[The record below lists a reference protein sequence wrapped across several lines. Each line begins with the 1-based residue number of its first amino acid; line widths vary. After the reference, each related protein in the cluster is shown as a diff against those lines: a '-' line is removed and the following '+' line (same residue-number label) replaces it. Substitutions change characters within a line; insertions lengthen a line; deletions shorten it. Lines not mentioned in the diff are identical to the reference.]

1 MTRVRHVVCVGLV
14 AAVIA
19 GGIGTAA
26 IPALA
31 VDADAFAAS
40 AVLDLHFD
48 GDLAD
53 ASASAQ
59 PVASETQTPASFE
72 AGVSGQ
78 ALSMN
83 GSQALS
89 LGSSTTLQPANLTFS
104 FWWKPSG
111 TMGGE
116 QVFAWN
122 KGVYNSDGWYLSSE
136 SDGTPLA
143 LSVGPGV
150 GDTQPYKVA
159 VQSPRATFFP
169 ADSWTHVVVVYDQA
183 TKAVTFYRNGERQI
197 STVVVPVGGGATG
210 VLGTTGDT
218 KTVGFNGTVYRGAFL
233 RGALDD
239 YAIYT
244 APASDADVV
253 DLYRANVPDFD
264 PATVAQ
270 KALDALSLPASAATD
285 FSLPAVAANGSA
297 LTWSSSTP
305 TVIAVSGTTATVSRP
320 NGADATVVLTATAS
334 YAGSA
339 PRTKT
344 YSVTVPQDGASTS
357 IYVDEA
363 GLSQVQLDDPYLLNS
378 GQKMVDYLLSL
389 DPQRFLYSF
398 NIEAGLPTGDAQP
411 YGGWERTTGAR
422 FQGHFFG
429 HYISALSQAY
439 ASEKDSDTQQ
449 RLLDKLT
456 TAVEGLKTVQSAYAA
471 KDPANAGYVAP
482 FPVSYLPGGAD
493 GLIVPFYNLHK
504 VLAGLLD
511 AHAYAPKALGDDA
524 LSVASDFGT
533 WLRDW
538 ASRQADPAAMLSTE
552 YGGMNEALYNLYS
565 ITENPAHKRA
575 AEYFDE
581 LSLFRQLAAGN
592 DVLAGKHANTT
603 IPKVIG
609 ALKRYT
615 LFTDNPR
622 LYAALTDAEKADL
635 DMYRRAAENFWTM
648 VTKDHSYVNGG
659 NSYSEHFHDPGT
671 LSEFATNGVT
681 GGYGEN
687 STVEGC
693 NEYNMLK
700 LTRALF
706 RVDPRSTYADY
717 YELTYI
723 NTILASQ
730 NPETGMV
737 TYFQPMT
744 AGYAKVFGKPEDEFW
759 CDQGTA
765 TESFTK
771 LGDSIYFRKGG
782 TIYVNMFHS
791 SVFTEPERNLR
802 LTQTADVP
810 SSDTVTFAVSALDGG
825 AVADG
830 TNLRLRVPGWLK
842 TTPKLTV
849 NGASVDA
856 AASTDGYIEV
866 PAVAGD
872 TITYTIAASVT
883 VNDQTENKNWVAFQ
897 YGPIVLATELNRTN
911 VDADYEAGILVRMS
925 VADKS
930 VNNNILVS
938 DVAAFKADIVEN
950 LVRLPDGV
958 NANGMTTMRFGL
970 KNTDAVSGA
979 LVFQPWYSLYNARYA
994 LYMNLIEPDSAEAQ
1008 ALIKGEKEKLR
1019 VQETT
1024 IDSLTSFDANNS
1036 EAGKNYK
1043 FNKSAVG
1050 VWRGQPY
1057 RDGQNT
1063 ADAWFQY
1070 DMKVDPAAAHNYLGV
1085 RYYGGDAGRTF
1096 DVYLN
1101 DTKLKTE
1108 RVTDVNGA
1116 DQWYIQY
1123 DEIPTSV
1130 LTGIDARDSYQRN
1143 QNGEYVLDAQGR
1155 KIPVVTVR
1163 FQGTGASFVGGVY
1176 GVYTATTTGY
1186 DSNAELSGLSVDGGT
1201 LEPALSDGVYSYA
1214 ATVPREATSA
1224 TLSLSPAVASGLVYV
1239 NDVLIDDTAPRTVA
1253 LVDGG
1258 AATVVRV
1265 RAYAQDHATYRDYT
1279 VQVSRAVTG
1288 TPTPEPTPT
1297 PTVTPTPTSTPSPT
1311 GSPEPT
1317 ASPEPTQTST
1327 PTPMPTW
1334 TGGPTSAP
1342 RPPVVA
1348 SASASTVERGGTV
1361 RVSVSGLRP
1370 GDQVSAE
1377 LHSDPIRITGI
1388 PVADASGRT
1397 VFDVVIPASLEVG
1410 AHTIVVRHPSG
1421 VLIAEIPVTV
1431 LPEGQLAVTGA
1442 QAPWAFALL
1451 AATLLLAGV
1460 TLKTRRPPRR
1470 RAVG

>member
-1 MTRVRHVVCVGLV
+1 MFRVRRIVSAGLV

-19 GGIGTAA
+19 GGVGAA
-26 IPALA
+26 GLPAFA
-31 VDADAFAAS
+31 ADVDAFAAS

-48 GDLAD
+48 GNLTD
-53 ASASAQ
+53 ASDAAQ
-59 PVASETQTPASFE
+59 TVTSYTGTPLAFESGVA
-72 AGVSGQ
+72 GQ
-78 ALSMN
+78 ALTMN

-89 LGSSTTLQPANLTFS
+89 LGTSTALQPADLTFS
-104 FWWKPSG
+104 FWWKPG
-111 TMGGE
+111 GAMTGE

-136 SDGTPLA
+136 NDGTPLA
-143 LSVGPGV
+143 LSVGPGLD
-150 GDTQPYKVA
+150 GGQPYKVS
-159 VQSPRATFFP
+159 VQAPRASFFP
-169 ADSWTHVVVVYDQA
+169 ADSWTHVVVVYDRA

-197 STVVVPVGGGATG
+197 STTAVPVGGAATG
-210 VLGTTGDT
+210 VLGTTEDV
-218 KTVGFNGTVYRGAFL
+218 KTAGFNGTVYRGAFL
-233 RGALDD
+233 RGAIDD

-244 APASDADVV
+244 APATDTDAV

-270 KALDALSLPASAATD
+270 KALEALTLPSSAATD
-285 FSLPAVAANGSA
+285 FSLPTVAANGSA
-297 LTWSSSTP
+297 LTWSSSAP
-305 TVIAVSGTTATVSRP
+305 DVITISGDTARVSRP
-320 NGADATVVLTATAS
+320 TAADATVTLTASAT
-334 YAGSA
+334 YAGSDA
-339 PRTKT
+339 RTKT
-344 YSVTVPQDGASTS
+344 YDVTVPQEGAATS

-363 GLSQVQLDDPYLLNS
+363 GLSEVQLEDPYLLNS
-378 GQKMVDYLLSL
+378 GQKMVDYLLTL

-398 NIEAGLPTGDAQP
+398 NIQAGLPTGDVQP

-439 ASEKDSDTQQ
+439 ASATDADTKQ
-449 RLLDKLT
+449 RLLGKLT
-456 TAVEGLKTVQSAYAA
+456 TAVEGLKAAQSAYAA
-471 KDPANAGYVAP
+471 QDPANAGYVAP

-511 AHAYAPKALGDDA
+511 AHTYAPAEIGDDA
-524 LSVASDFGT
+524 LSVASGFGS

-538 ASRQADPAAMLSTE
+538 ASRQADPATMLNTE
-552 YGGMNEALYNLYS
+552 YGGMNEALYHLYAL
-565 ITENPAHKRA
+565 TENPAHKRA

-581 LSLFRQLAAGN
+581 VSLFRELAAGN

-603 IPKVIG
+603 IPKLIG
-609 ALKRYT
+609 ALTRYT
-615 LFTDNPR
+615 TFTDNPR
-622 LYAALTDAEKADL
+622 LYATLTDAEKADL

-659 NSYSEHFHDPGT
+659 NSYSEHFQDPGT
-671 LSEFATNGVT
+671 LAQFATNGAT

-706 RVDPRSTYADY
+706 RIDPRSAYADY

-782 TIYVNMFHS
+782 AVYVNMFRS
-791 SVFTEPERNLR
+791 SVYTEADRNLR
-802 LTQTADVP
+802 LTQSADVP
-810 SSDTVTFAVSALDGG
+810 SSDTVTFAVASLDGG
-825 AVADG
+825 AVAEG
-830 TNLRLRVPGWLK
+830 TTLRLRVPGWLK
-842 TTPKLTV
+842 TTPTLRV
-849 NGASVDA
+849 NGTSVDA
-856 AASTDGYIEV
+856 AASADGYIEV
-866 PAVAGD
+866 PVAAGD
-872 TITYTIAASVT
+872 TISYTIPASVS

-930 VNNNILVS
+930 VDNNVLVS
-938 DVAAFKADIVEN
+938 DVDAFKANIAEN

-958 NANGMTTMRFGL
+958 NGNGMTTMRFAL

-994 LYMNLIEPDSAEAQ
+994 LYMNLIEPDSAAAQ
-1008 ALIKGEKEKLR
+1008 ALIKSEKEKLR

-1043 FNKSAVG
+1043 FNKSSVG

-1070 DMKVDPAAAHNYLGV
+1070 DMKVDPSAAHNYLGV
-1085 RYYGGDAGRTF
+1085 RYYGGDNGRSF

-1108 RVTDVNGA
+1108 RVTNANGA

-1123 DEIPTSV
+1123 DEIPASI
-1130 LTGIDARDSYQRN
+1130 LAGIDAKDSYQRN
-1143 QNGEYVLDAQGR
+1143 QNGEYVLDAQGS

-1163 FQGTGASFVGGVY
+1163 FQGTGASYVGGVF
-1176 GVYTATTTGY
+1176 GVYTTTKTAY
-1186 DSNAELSGLSVDGGT
+1186 DTTADLSRLTVADGT
-1201 LEPALSDGVYSYA
+1201 VSPALSAGVSSYDVTVSRD
-1214 ATVPREATSA
+1214 ATTA

-1239 NDVLIDDTAPRTVA
+1239 DDILIDDTVPRTAA
-1253 LVDGG
+1253 LAEGD
-1258 AATVVRV
+1258 APTVVRV
-1265 RAYAQDHATYRDYT
+1265 RAYAQDHTTARDYT
-1279 VQVSRAVTG
+1279 LQLARAAA
-1288 TPTPEPTPT
+1288 PTPT
-1297 PTVTPTPTSTPSPT
+1297 PTPTAT
-1311 GSPEPT
+1311 PT
-1317 ASPEPTQTST
+1317 ASPT
-1327 PTPMPTW
+1327 PTATVTPLPPAPTA
-1334 TGGPTSAP
+1334 TMTPITPPPSPTTSP
-1342 RPPVVA
+1342 RPPVAA
-1348 SASASTVERGGTV
+1348 SASASTVEVGGSV
-1361 RVSVSGLRP
+1361 RVTVSGLRP

-1377 LHSDPIRITGI
+1377 LHSDPIRIGGI

-1397 VFDVVIPASLEVG
+1397 VFDVAIPSWLPVG

-1431 LPEGQLAVTGA
+1431 VPVGQLAVTGA
-1442 QAPWAFALL
+1442 QVPWVFALFG
-1451 AATLLLAGV
+1451 ALLLMTGFGLRVLRPARGR
-1460 TLKTRRPPRR
+1460 TRT
-1470 RAVG
+1470 